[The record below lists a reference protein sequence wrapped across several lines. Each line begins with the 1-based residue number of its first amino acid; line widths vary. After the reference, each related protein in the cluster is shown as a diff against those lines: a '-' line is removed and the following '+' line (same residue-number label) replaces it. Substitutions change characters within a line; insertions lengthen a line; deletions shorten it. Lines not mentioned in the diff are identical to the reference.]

1 MFTLH
6 GRHPNFRYCTAID
19 VPFRTFCNSSTASCA
34 ALCSL
39 RWSMGKVRGQL
50 SNQPDVSSARNPRE
64 VKISFWVSND
74 WKWWDVF
81 LVGIHAVP
89 CLAHFLFKNY
99 NYTYSKQTCTCER
112 NKLIKYGT
120 IIVCDSGQ
128 VMPDGCVAMFCKS
141 EKVLPSWTYS
151 DGICW
156 IYWGPRGWMVTCHII
171 SQLFGWRC
179 PNPFPTRRS
188 SLLAK

>member
-6 GRHPNFRYCTAID
+6 GRHHNFRYCTAID

-64 VKISFWVSND
+64 VKIPFWVSND

-99 NYTYSKQTCTCER
+99 NCTYSKQTCTCER
-112 NKLIKYGT
+112 NKLIKIWNDHSLRFRTSHAWWLCSNVLQIGKGT
-120 IIVCDSGQ
+120 AELD
-128 VMPDGCVAMFCKS
+128 
-141 EKVLPSWTYS
+141 
-151 DGICW
+151 
-156 IYWGPRGWMVTCHII
+156 
-171 SQLFGWRC
+171 LFGW
-179 PNPFPTRRS
+179 N
-188 SLLAK
+188 LLDLLGSQGVDGHMSHYLATVWVKMSQSISHKAQQFVS